1 MQTMILPDLTPDA
14 IADLSL
20 AHLRATVRVDS
31 QSNEWS
37 TTIPSSE
44 GQRTLARQVAAFFSD
59 LGAEVS
65 EDDHANVVASL
76 PGRGAGVGKPPVAF
90 MVHLDTSRGTEAT
103 DELQVLPAW
112 DGRRL
117 PYSDNARLN
126 VDVANYPEV
135 ATYVGQDL
143 VFGSGRAPFGLDNK
157 LGLAHM
163 MTLARLLAD
172 EPGIDHPPLLLV
184 ARPDEEIG
192 RMAAVAGLAEAFAAR
207 GVPLGYTLDG
217 LLPFEVN
224 VENFNAAQASV
235 LFPDEPLP
243 DAEDLP
249 VVGNVVVHL
258 GGVNTHGA
266 TARAEGHRS
275 ATRFAAE
282 VTAYLSA
289 TGLAPDWIVPIA
301 FESDALRDCDAEL
314 MFLLRGTTDSDLAE
328 AQTGLRAAVAAV
340 VEPHVARGASWSIAA
355 PEPAEPAP
363 PSAATWAMLRF
374 VAAFMA
380 SQPPFTLLAE
390 DSDGHDGYSNPFR
403 ARSAAT
409 GLVLDL
415 RLRDFTDAGLAA
427 RAEHV
432 QQVADAAGAG
442 SVTITQQYVNMG
454 PRLADRPELVTW
466 PTLAATAVGAAAR
479 VLPIRG
485 GTGVDP
491 FLDRGIPIANLG
503 TGYFAPESEKEF
515 TSRQLMAGHALWLL
529 ALVQILADQLPAGH
543 SPIE

>member
-1 MQTMILPDLTPDA
+1 MHLPQMSSDA

-31 QSNEWS
+31 QSNEFS
-37 TTIPSSE
+37 DTIPSTE
-44 GQRTLARQVAAFFSD
+44 GQRTLARQVAAFFAD

-65 EDDHANVVASL
+65 QDEHANVMASL
-76 PGRGAGVGKPPVAF
+76 PGRGRGAGKPPVAL

-103 DELQVLPAW
+103 DALQVLPAW

-117 PYSDNARLN
+117 PFAANDQLN
-126 VDVANYPEV
+126 VDVGHYPEV
-135 ATYVGQDL
+135 AAYVGQDL

-172 EPGIDHPPLLLV
+172 EPAIDHPPLLLV

-217 LLPFEVN
+217 LLPFEIN

-235 LFPDEPLP
+235 LFAPEPLP
-243 DAEDLP
+243 EASDLP
-249 VVGNVVVHL
+249 VAAQVSVHL

-266 TARAEGHRS
+266 TARAEGHRA

-282 VTAYLSA
+282 ITAYLSA
-289 TGLAPDWIVPIA
+289 TGLAPDWMVPVA
-301 FESDALRDCDAEL
+301 FVSDALRDCDAEL
-314 MFLLRGTTDSDLAE
+314 VFLLRASSDAELADVV
-328 AQTGLRAAVAAV
+328 TGLRAAVAAV
-340 VEPHVARGASWSIAA
+340 VQPHVPRGATWSVGELA
-355 PEPAEPAP
+355 PAGQGPQ
-363 PSAATWAMLRF
+363 SAATWAMLRF
-374 VAAFMA
+374 IAAFMA
-380 SQPPFTLLAE
+380 SQPPFILLAE
-390 DSDGHDGYSNPFR
+390 DSDGYDGYSNPFR
-403 ARSAAT
+403 ARSDAA

-415 RLRDFTDAGLAA
+415 RLRDFTTAGLAD
-427 RAEHV
+427 RASHV
-432 QQVADAAGAG
+432 QAVAEAAGAV

-454 PRLADRPELVTW
+454 PRLADRPELVDW
-466 PTLAATAVGAAAR
+466 PTAAAR
-479 VLPIRG
+479 AVGVNAPVLPIRG

-515 TSRQLMAGHALWLL
+515 TSRQQMAGHALWLV
-529 ALVQILADQLPAGH
+529 ALVQILAEQLPAGH
-543 SPIE
+543 APTE